1 MCIRDRDWDGDKLKE
16 DPRWVY
22 GTPPVGNAN
31 YAWLQHML
39 ARLSKNGRAGVVL
52 AKGSLTSQTN
62 NEGVIRQKMVDEG
75 VVECIVN
82 LPAQLFSNVT
92 IPCCLWFLSQ
102 DKSTGVNG
110 KNDRRGEVLFID
122 ARNLKFNRISRKQIE
137 LTEDNLHQISQI
149 YHRWRDT
156 EFSDGNSYQDEL
168 GLCASVPVSRI
179 AELSYVLTPG
189 RYVGLPDEEDD
200 FNFAE
205 RFNACLLYTSRCV

>member
-1 MCIRDRDWDGDKLKE
+1 M
-16 DPRWVY
+16 
-22 GTPPVGNAN
+22 
-31 YAWLQHML
+31 
-39 ARLSKNGRAGVVL
+39 
-52 AKGSLTSQTN
+52 TSQTN

-82 LPAQLFSNVT
+82 LPAQLFSNVS

-102 DKSTGVNG
+102 DKNAGVNG

-137 LTEDNLHQISQI
+137 LTEDNLQQISQI

-156 EFSDGNSYQDEL
+156 EFSDGGSYQDEL
-168 GLCASVPVSRI
+168 GFCASVSVSKI
-179 AELSYVLTPG
+179 ADFNYALTPG

-200 FNFAE
+200 FNFVE
-205 RFNACLLYTSRCV
+205 RFNALKAEFEAQLVEEEKLNKAIADNLARVKL